1 MAARSN
7 DCLAMADH
15 LVKLFNNGFILC
27 GWDFGGEEKKYGWL
41 VIRFYYVLG
50 KLSEVEF

>member
-41 VIRFYYVLG
+41 VGYPVLLCFG
-50 KLSEVEF
+50 NGNIE